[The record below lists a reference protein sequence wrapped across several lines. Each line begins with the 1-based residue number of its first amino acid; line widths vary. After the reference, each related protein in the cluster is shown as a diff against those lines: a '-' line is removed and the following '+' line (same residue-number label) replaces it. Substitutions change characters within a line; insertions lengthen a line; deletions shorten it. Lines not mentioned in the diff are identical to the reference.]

1 MHIIGGE
8 CEVAGVWWCC
18 CCCCCCLHKNSLRTG
33 QDQSPEDPL
42 TKKKKK
48 KEKKESV
55 EEVTL
60 SLCLLSSVDTV
71 LLLSQK

>member
-1 MHIIGGE
+1 MHNIGGE

-18 CCCCCCLHKNSLRTG
+18 CLHNKNSLRTG
-33 QDQSPEDPL
+33 QDQSPEHPL
-42 TKKKKK
+42 TKKKK

-60 SLCLLSSVDTV
+60 SLCLLSRVDTV